1 MDQSIYEIHV
11 AGTVPA
17 EDLQDMG
24 AVRVGAEQVN
34 TVLYGVPDEAALF
47 GLLTRLRALGLEV
60 IEIRRVSDF
69 AGPITGAG
77 DADHVDADDE

>member
-1 MDQSIYEIHV
+1 MDESIYEIHV

-17 EDLQDMG
+17 EELQDMG
-24 AVRVGAEQVN
+24 AVRVAAEQVN

-69 AGPITGAG
+69 AGPLADAG
-77 DADHVDADDE
+77 GPGQVEADDE

>member
-47 GLLTRLRALGLEV
+47 GHSASRSSRSVGFPTSLGQSLVRATPTMWTPTMSS
-60 IEIRRVSDF
+60 RR
-69 AGPITGAG
+69 
-77 DADHVDADDE
+77 

>member
-17 EDLQDMG
+17 EDLKDMG
-24 AVRVGAEQVN
+24 AVKVGAEQVN
-34 TVLYGVPDEAALF
+34 TVLYGVPDESALF

-69 AGPITGAG
+69 AGPIADPGAPD
-77 DADHVDADDE
+77 DAEADDG

>member
-11 AGTVPA
+11 AGTVAA
-17 EDLQDMG
+17 EELQDMG
-24 AVRVGAEQVN
+24 AVKVGAEQVN

-69 AGPITGAG
+69 AGPI
-77 DADHVDADDE
+77 ADPCGPDHAETDDE